1 MSLQIYAG
9 NLSYAMKDESLKEL
23 FEQYGDVSSVK
34 IIRYRDSGRS
44 KGYGFVDMINPE
56 AAEKAIAELNGT
68 DVEGRS
74 IRVNRARPKVEG
86 TTPVAE

>member
-44 KGYGFVDMINPE
+44 KGYGFIDMISPD

-68 DVEGRS
+68 DVDGRS
-74 IRVNRARPKVEG
+74 IRVNRARPKVES
-86 TTPVAE
+86 TAPVAE